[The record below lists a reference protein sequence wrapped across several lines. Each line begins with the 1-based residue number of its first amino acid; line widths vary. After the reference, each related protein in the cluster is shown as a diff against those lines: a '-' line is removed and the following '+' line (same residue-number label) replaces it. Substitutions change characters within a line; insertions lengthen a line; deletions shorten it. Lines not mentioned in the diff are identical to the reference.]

1 MRREDKYFFHV
12 TCAPGL
18 EEGLKEELKEMGIR
32 RLRDGR
38 GAVRFQGTMRVGLKV
53 ALWSQVASRV
63 LVELT
68 QVSAIDGDD
77 LYEAILDL
85 PWEERMN
92 LDSTFAID
100 VIGTSTT
107 LRHTH
112 YTGQRIKDG
121 ICDRFREKWG
131 KRPNVDPRRPHVLI
145 VARLHRNR
153 CTISLDLVGERLHR
167 RGYRVEQ
174 VEAPLKENLAAGI
187 LRLAGWDGLSPLID
201 PMCGGGTFVIEGAL
215 RAVKVAPGETLE
227 PACLD
232 WPWKGAQCRE
242 IWDDL
247 CEIARE
253 KSLANS
259 PALIRASDIR
269 PDNLEAA
276 KANAL
281 QGGVKEEIEW
291 SIRDARELDLPQG
304 PGWIVC
310 NPPYGE
316 RLETIDDAEELM
328 REFGAAWKKTKGFHL
343 AVIAP
348 WEELPEWIGQD
359 AVKVVPLRN
368 GKIEGFLTL
377 FAPAQPV

>member
-1 MRREDKYFFHV
+1 
-12 TCAPGL
+12 
-18 EEGLKEELKEMGIR
+18 MGP
-32 RLRDGR
+32 
-38 GAVRFQGTMRVGLKV
+38 KV

-68 QVSAIDGDD
+68 RVSARDGDD
-77 LYEAILDL
+77 LYDEILHL
-85 PWEERMN
+85 PWEERIN

-100 VIGTSTT
+100 VIGTSRT

-112 YTGQRIKDG
+112 FTGQRIKDA

-131 KRPNVDPRRPHVLI
+131 KRPNVDPRRPDVLI
-145 VARLHRNR
+145 VARLHQNR

-232 WPWKGAQCRE
+232 WPWKGKECRE
-242 IWDDL
+242 LWDDL

-253 KSLANS
+253 KALEDC

-269 PDNLEAA
+269 FETLESA
-276 KANAL
+276 KTNAR
-281 QGGVKEEIEW
+281 QGGVLREIEW
-291 SIRDARELDLPQG
+291 SIRDARELELPQG

-316 RLETIDDAEELM
+316 RLDTPDDAEELM
-328 REFGAAWKKTKGFHL
+328 REFGDSWKKTKDFHL

-348 WEELPEWIGQD
+348 WEELPEWIGR
-359 AVKVVPLRN
+359 KPRRVVPLRN
-368 GKIEGFLTL
+368 GKIEAFLMV
-377 FAPAQPV
+377 FDPANSSKG